1 MQLDFAYYLK
11 TMYVPKRMAALF
23 PPSTSFPPKRKN
35 VR

>member
-11 TMYVPKRMAALF
+11 TMYVPKRMTALF
-23 PPSTSFPPKRKN
+23 PPTSFPPKRKN